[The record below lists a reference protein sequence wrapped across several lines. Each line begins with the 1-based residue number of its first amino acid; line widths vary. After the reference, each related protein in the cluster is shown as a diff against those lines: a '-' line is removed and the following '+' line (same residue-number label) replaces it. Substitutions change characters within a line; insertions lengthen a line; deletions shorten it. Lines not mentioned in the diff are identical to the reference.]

1 MWSPSWVRLN
11 VLVDCIQISFPR
23 HILLFSA
30 YLSQVRT
37 WISNVICCGLFII
50 FNELRWKVIFRFA
63 ANGGIVDH
71 HSLLSCVKSSYRSVS
86 WTGFEYCSF
95 TTSAINDTEDIHP
108 SGVLCITPDMCG
120 NLCGVRTFVLFYF
133 TYLRNHQWQ
142 HYIIFDCDCQFICQ
156 EYKKNEKQK
165 IPQFWVYF
173 R

>member
-1 MWSPSWVRLN
+1 MWSPSWVRRN

-133 TYLRNHQWQ
+133 TLLLDKHHRPN
-142 HYIIFDCDCQFICQ
+142 FIG
-156 EYKKNEKQK
+156 NRLK
-165 IPQFWVYF
+165 IVVFFVFHFFYTPGI
-173 R
+173 